1 MHRSI
6 GAKDTTINTCIYSSH
21 VICSTCIDKVK
32 GKSSNEL
39 RIYYKHLR
47 LLSHDGGK
55 LEVCIETLID
65 KYVYQSVLPFLS

>member
-1 MHRSI
+1 MYLLLARHI
-6 GAKDTTINTCIYSSH
+6 VH
-21 VICSTCIDKVK
+21 VTLKCIDKVK

-55 LEVCIETLID
+55 LEVYIETLID

>member
-6 GAKDTTINTCIYSSH
+6 GAKDTTFTHRTSYAVH
-21 VICSTCIDKVK
+21 VTLQCIDKVK

-55 LEVCIETLID
+55 LEVYIETLID